1 MPLSRERS
9 GPWRAL
15 ARAGRAVAGTLL
27 ALALGLLLAG
37 VRAWDLDR
45 MSAAAARLG
54 PGAAGGVKALQGL
67 WPTVM
72 GQPVGQQLQAVNEF
86 YNRRVNFRDDA
97 TVWGRTDY
105 WATPLEMLG
114 RGAGDCEDYAIA
126 KYLTLV
132 ALGVPPPQLR
142 LVYVRAR
149 LGGPGGPEQ
158 AHMVLAWYAAPDA
171 EPQILDNLVT
181 DIRPSSRRPDL
192 QPVFSFNAEGLWQGT
207 AGASA
212 GDPSARLSHWRDL
225 LQRARQEGSL

>member
-1 MPLSRERS
+1 MLV
-9 GPWRAL
+9 
-15 ARAGRAVAGTLL
+15 AVVMA
-27 ALALGLLLAG
+27 LLLAG

-45 MSAAAARLG
+45 MSAAAQRLG
-54 PGAAGGVKALQGL
+54 PNATAGVKALQTVL
-67 WPTVM
+67 PTLQ
-72 GQPVGQQLQAVNEF
+72 GQPVASQLQAINDF
-86 YNRRVNFRDDA
+86 YNRRVTFRDDM
-97 TVWGRTDY
+97 TVWGRNDF

-132 ALGVPPPQLR
+132 GIGVPAPQLR

-149 LGGPGGPEQ
+149 IGGPGGPEQ

-171 EPQILDNLVT
+171 EPQILDNLVSE
-181 DIRPSSRRPDL
+181 IRPSSRRQDL

-212 GDPSARLSHWRDL
+212 GDPSARLSQWRDV
-225 LQRARQEGSL
+225 LQRARQEGAL

>member
-1 MPLSRERS
+1 MPVLRVRS
-9 GPWRAL
+9 GPWRPRL
-15 ARAGRAVAGTLL
+15 RLWRAAVPAGL
-27 ALALGLLLAG
+27 ALGLGLLLAG

-45 MSAAAARLG
+45 MGVAAARLG
-54 PGAAGGVKALQGL
+54 PSATMGVKALQAL
-67 WPTVM
+67 LPTLQ
-72 GQPVGQQLQAVNEF
+72 GQPVAVQLQAVNEF
-86 YNRRVNFRDDA
+86 YNRRVAFRDDA
-97 TVWGRTDY
+97 TVWGRPDF

-132 ALGVPPPQLR
+132 GIGVPAPQLR

-149 LGGPGGPEQ
+149 MGGPGGPEQ
-158 AHMVLAWYAAPDA
+158 AHMVLAWYAAADA

-181 DIRPSSRRPDL
+181 EIRPASRRPDL

-212 GDPSARLSHWRDL
+212 GDPSVRLSHWRDL

>member
-1 MPLSRERS
+1 MPWPLRM
-9 GPWRAL
+9 P
-15 ARAGRAVAGTLL
+15 ARCAGVTMAVAVVM
-27 ALALGLLLAG
+27 ALLLAG

-45 MSAAAARLG
+45 MSAAAQRLG
-54 PGAAGGVKALQGL
+54 PNATAGVKALQTL
-67 WPTVM
+67 LPTLQ
-72 GQPVGQQLQAVNEF
+72 GQPVASQLQAINEF
-86 YNRRVNFRDDA
+86 YNRRVAFRDDM
-97 TVWGRTDY
+97 TVWGRNDF

-132 ALGVPPPQLR
+132 GIGVPAPQLR

-149 LGGPGGPEQ
+149 IGGPGGPEQ

-181 DIRPSSRRPDL
+181 EIRPSSRRQDL

-212 GDPSARLSHWRDL
+212 GDPSARLSQWRDV
-225 LQRARQEGSL
+225 LQRARQEGAL